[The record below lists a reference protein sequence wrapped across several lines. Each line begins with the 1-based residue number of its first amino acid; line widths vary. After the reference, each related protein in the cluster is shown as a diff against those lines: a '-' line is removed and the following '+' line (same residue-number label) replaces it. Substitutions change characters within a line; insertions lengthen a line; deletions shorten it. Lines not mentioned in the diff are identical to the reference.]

1 LINIYLRS
9 LEALYE
15 GIAQKGFGVLSID
28 GSTIPLGSTATY
40 EPIGIP
46 RSLWGRW
53 KSSDATGLKSC
64 GSRGIAISKQK
75 KTITTNDHRGISG

>member
-1 LINIYLRS
+1 LINIYLKA

-28 GSTIPLGSTATY
+28 RSPVPLGSTATS
-40 EPIGIP
+40 EPIEIP

-53 KSSDATGLKSC
+53 RSLNSHRDVITSLW
-64 GSRGIAISKQK
+64 KQK
-75 KTITTNDHRGISG
+75 NIKEHQ